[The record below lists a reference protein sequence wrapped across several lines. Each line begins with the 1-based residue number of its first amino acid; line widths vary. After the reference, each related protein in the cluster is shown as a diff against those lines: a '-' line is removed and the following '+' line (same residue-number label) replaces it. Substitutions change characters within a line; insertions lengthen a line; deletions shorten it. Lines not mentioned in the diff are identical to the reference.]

1 MEPIKGEEAI
11 CAFSKQENTV
21 GRQREMEF
29 VGWRACVELIMSGL
43 DAFNKGTWREAKLH
57 S

>member
-43 DAFNKGTWREAKLH
+43 DAFNKGTWREAQLH

>member
-1 MEPIKGEEAI
+1 MVSKSTSTVVEPIKGEEAI

-29 VGWRACVELIMSGL
+29 VG
-43 DAFNKGTWREAKLH
+43 
-57 S
+57 